1 MSTLKTAPVRW
12 FLGQTVLPEH
22 LVALQELTTTVSEL
36 RARVQGLPHY
46 GIAQLVLSEPLL
58 RDGVLSISE
67 LTAVLP
73 DGTVVSVP
81 GNCTPAPVSL
91 VATSA
96 TRVSVYLHMLSD
108 TISAQGNRVYGSDP
122 RTVERLL
129 WQSTLSISDQVE
141 RSVAALRI
149 GDFEKAVAGS
159 WSLVA
164 SYIPPLLQVGNTPH
178 LLPALQLLESQI
190 NMLEPQLAVQLQDT
204 FLRPDRLAAI
214 RRCLAALARVQSLLS
229 DLQHRVP
236 LHPYVLHTALREL
249 YLETCCFHEVL
260 PDQNPLPYR
269 HDDLGRCFGLILRLL
284 QQALRPVYVRS
295 THLRFQRNNG
305 IFTCAPLPQ
314 ELKDAQEV
322 YLLVQRPTLHDRIV
336 MDDVKLSCTSR
347 LALVHR
353 LVLRGVSFKHVER
366 PPFQH
371 TFGPEVDFYHLQ
383 SGEEWE
389 HVVRE
394 SSLSLYVHPVLER
407 ANLFLFWR

>member
-22 LVALQELTTTVSEL
+22 LIALQELTTSVSEL
-36 RARVQGLPHY
+36 RARVLGLPHY
-46 GIAQLVLSEPLL
+46 GIAQLAFSEALL
-58 RDGVLSISE
+58 RDGVLSVSE

-73 DGTVVSVP
+73 DGTVISVP
-81 GNCTPAPVSL
+81 GNCTPAPLSL
-91 VATSA
+91 AATSA
-96 TRVSVYLHMLSD
+96 TRVSVYLHLLSE
-108 TISAQGNRVYGSDP
+108 TVSGQGNRVYESDP

-129 WQSTLSISDQVE
+129 WRGVLSISDQVE
-141 RSVAALRI
+141 RSVAALRL

-159 WSLVA
+159 WSLLGSVL
-164 SYIPPLLQVGNTPH
+164 PPLLHVGSTPH
-178 LLPALQLLESQI
+178 LQPALQLLESQ
-190 NMLEPQLAVQLQDT
+190 MSALEPQLTVQLQDT
-204 FLRPDRLAAI
+204 FLRPDRLSAI

-229 DLQHRVP
+229 DLQLRVP
-236 LHPYVLHTALREL
+236 LHPYVLHSALREL
-249 YLETCCFHEVL
+249 YFETCCFHEVL
-260 PDQNPLPYR
+260 PDQSPLPYR

-295 THLRFQRNNG
+295 THLRFQRSNG
-305 IFTCAPLPQ
+305 LFTCAPLPQ
-314 ELKDAQEV
+314 EVKDAQEV
-322 YLLVQRPTLHDRIV
+322 YLLVQRPTLHDRIP

-353 LVLRGVSFKHVER
+353 LVLRGVTFKHAER

-389 HVVRE
+389 HVMRE
-394 SSLSLYVHPVLER
+394 NSLSLYVHPVLER